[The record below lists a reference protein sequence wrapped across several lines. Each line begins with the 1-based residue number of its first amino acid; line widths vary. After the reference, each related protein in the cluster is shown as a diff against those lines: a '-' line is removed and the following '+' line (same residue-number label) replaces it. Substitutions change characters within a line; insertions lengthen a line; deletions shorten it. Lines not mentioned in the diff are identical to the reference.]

1 MSGAKRGAWRGGRSH
16 DGPVRRAVLGHRS
29 RAFHL
34 HVHVHQDEGAH
45 AAQHERGVSETHE
58 DDTQQATHAALSR
71 ERKTTTREDS
81 PAAGVPR
88 ASAAMFLTDL
98 PLLTPA
104 TDRPTRFL
112 LFRLCLQRCKV
123 PGDPVESREDRRE
136 AQPLGGARVPRRRH
150 RRPAA
155 VGRGIVDEEE
165 ARRARTT
172 PSVRLPLLWSLLSLI
187 LHYAARLCVFP
198 QAAPASGPSAWD
210 LLLCCCCVPPTC

>member
-34 HVHVHQDEGAH
+34 HVHVHQDEGAY
-45 AAQHERGVSETHE
+45 AAQHERGVSENTRTRKG
-58 DDTQQATHAALSR
+58 DTTRSR
-71 ERKTTTREDS
+71 ERTTTTPEDS
-81 PAAGVPR
+81 LAAGVPR

-112 LFRLCLQRCKV
+112 FFFSVCKV
-123 PGDPVESREDRRE
+123 PGDPVESCEDRRE

-172 PSVRLPLLWSLLSLI
+172 PSVRLPLLWSLLTLI

>member
-34 HVHVHQDEGAH
+34 HVHVHQDEGAY
-45 AAQHERGVSETHE
+45 AAQHERGVSENTRTRKG
-58 DDTQQATHAALSR
+58 DTTRSR
-71 ERKTTTREDS
+71 ERTTTTREDS
-81 PAAGVPR
+81 LAAGVPR

-112 LFRLCLQRCKV
+112 FFFSVCKV
-123 PGDPVESREDRRE
+123 PGDPVESCEDRRE

-172 PSVRLPLLWSLLSLI
+172 PSVRLPLLWSLLTLI